1 MIKTNNNLYL
11 LQKQKNTS
19 CIIGSNGDIINL
31 LALNNLLTINQN
43 SLETFYENDAM
54 FSFIDFPCF
63 YRSNFSLNKMKNFDN
78 IFMIGTNPRY
88 ENSTIQLY
96 LRNMVNENLINI
108 FSLNNYNKLTYKYF
122 TIATTTNFFV
132 NIFEAKDK
140 SLLNFFKQ
148 SKNLIINGY
157 NTVNSKNANC
167 NIFQKQFLNSK
178 FYSFTNENNQFLDLS
193 SNLLFLAN
201 NEYNSSVNS
210 KSLSNFNIKNKINK
224 FTNVISYESNLN
236 KFQSKNLAH
245 LQIFATFNDLDLLK
259 NNNKQKNIVLITK
272 PNEKNNFVINFAG
285 LFVKSNKITQNQT
298 KNKHNLFFLYK
309 KKFLQVGLLNTFFNK
324 FNNLYKYNAS
334 NKNKTLN
341 AFWFLKL
348 FENKNS
354 TKLFFDNTTLMNFFN
369 KNLNKKF
376 FTFWWFNHLVLTNNK
391 MKFFSYTNSI
401 KNYYLSDYS
410 FKNSYNML
418 LLSLLN
424 QRYNKPF

>member
-1 MIKTNNNLYL
+1 MIKNNNNLYL

-19 CIIGSNGDIINL
+19 CIIGSNGDILNL
-31 LALNNLLTINQN
+31 FALNNLLTINQN
-43 SLETFYENDAM
+43 SIETLYENDAM

-88 ENSTIQLY
+88 ENSTLQLY
-96 LRNMVNENLINI
+96 LRNMVNENVVNI
-108 FSLNNYNKLTYKYF
+108 FSLNNYNKLTYKNK
-122 TIATTTNFFV
+122 TLATTTNFFV
-132 NIFEAKDK
+132 NIFEGKEK
-140 SLLNFFKQ
+140 SLVNFFKQ

-157 NTVNSKNANC
+157 NSVNSKNQNS

-201 NEYNSSVNS
+201 NEYNSSLNS
-210 KSLSNFNIKNKINK
+210 KSISNFNIKQKMNK
-224 FTNVISYESNLN
+224 FKNIVSYESTIK
-236 KFQSKNLAH
+236 KFENKNLTS

-259 NNNKQKNIVLITK
+259 NNNKQKNIYLINK
-272 PNEKNNFVINFAG
+272 NNEKTNYVINFSG
-285 LFVKSNKITQNQT
+285 IFLKSNKITQNQI
-298 KNKHNLFFLYK
+298 KGKHNLFFLYK
-309 KKFLQVGLLNTFFNK
+309 KKFLNIGLLNNFFNS
-324 FNNLYKYNAS
+324 FNNLYTYDS
-334 NKNKTLN
+334 LNKLKTLN
-341 AFWFLKL
+341 SFWFSQL
-348 FENKNS
+348 FEKKNS
-354 TKLFFDNTTLMNFFN
+354 TQLFFENNTLMNFFN
-369 KNLNKKF
+369 KNLNKKY
-376 FTFWWFNHLVLTNNK
+376 FTYWWFNHLVLTNNK
-391 MKFFSYTNSI
+391 IEFFSYTNSI